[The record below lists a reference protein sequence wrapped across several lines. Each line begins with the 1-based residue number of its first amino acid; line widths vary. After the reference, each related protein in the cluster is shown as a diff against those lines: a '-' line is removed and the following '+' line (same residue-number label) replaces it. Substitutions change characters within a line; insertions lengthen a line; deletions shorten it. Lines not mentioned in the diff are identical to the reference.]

1 MSTILKVQSLGVAFG
16 TYSVISD
23 LSFELQKG
31 EVLAVIGPN
40 GAGKTVLF
48 RALLGLLPYSGEVSW
63 MKNVKIGYVPQ
74 KLSIGKDLPVSVLD
88 FLRFKKGSE
97 AEIYEA
103 LKSVGFLG
111 TEHDEHHW
119 REHLLNA
126 RLGELSGGQLQ
137 RVLIAYALI
146 DHPDVLLFDEPTAGV
161 DIGGEETI
169 YSLIEK
175 LHAKTGLTILLI
187 THDLNI
193 IYRYAGKVLCLNKSK
208 ICYGSPREA
217 LDAKVLEELYGAKVN
232 IYPHEHQH

>member
-1 MSTILKVQSLGVAFG
+1 MQSMLKVKNV
-16 TYSVISD
+16 SVHFNNKAVIQG
-23 LSFELQKG
+23 LSFELNKG
-31 EVLAVIGPN
+31 DVMAIVGPN
-40 GAGKTVLF
+40 GAGKSVLF
-48 RALLGLLPYSGEVSW
+48 RALLGLVPYEGEIQW
-63 MKNVKIGYVPQ
+63 PENVKIGYVPQ
-74 KLSIGKDLPVSVLD
+74 KLAVERDLPLNVMEFLQFKGASVN
-88 FLRFKKGSE
+88 
-97 AEIYEA
+97 EIHES
-103 LKSVGFLG
+103 LHSVGLDHCVLG
-111 TEHDEHHW
+111 KT
-119 REHLLNA
+119 
-126 RLGELSGGQLQ
+126 RLGQLSGGELQ
-137 RVLIAYALI
+137 RVLIAYALMN
-146 DHPDVLLFDEPTAGV
+146 HPDVLLFDEPTAGV